1 MTLIF
6 PFTVRETE
14 VQRACPLCDVASTLA
29 DLAPRD
35 SRAPALS
42 AAICCP
48 GVDFSPALCM
58 FCWISLVLKMERAA
72 LALEKEV

>member
-1 MTLIF
+1 MTLIS

-14 VQRACPLCDVASTLA
+14 VQRACPLCDIASTWQILH
-29 DLAPRD
+29 LRD
-35 SRAPALS
+35 SGAPALS

-48 GVDFSPALCM
+48 GLDFSPALCM

-72 LALEKEV
+72 LALEEEV